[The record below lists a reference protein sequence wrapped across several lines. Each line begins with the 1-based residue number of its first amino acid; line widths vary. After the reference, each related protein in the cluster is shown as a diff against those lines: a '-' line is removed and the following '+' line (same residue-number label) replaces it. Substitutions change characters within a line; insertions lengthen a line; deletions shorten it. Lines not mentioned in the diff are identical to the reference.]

1 MFIDSR
7 SEMKFYE
14 NIAYPLYS
22 CPSGGI
28 HPEIPEH
35 YKYENCQKYVDE
47 RIQRDREKYEQ
58 RSRENFREFF
68 KRFDPFG
75 NFGERDDPLDEEY
88 EEYEERDED
97 YPFGVFGLKR
107 SASEE
112 DMKKAYHKAVRE
124 THPDKTRED
133 TEDEFRFV
141 QEAYE
146 YYKLMISSVF

>member
-1 MFIDSR
+1 
-7 SEMKFYE
+7 MKFYE
-14 NIAYPLYS
+14 SIAYPLFS

-28 HPEIPEH
+28 HSELPEE
-35 YKYENCQKYVDE
+35 YKYENYQKYVDE

-68 KRFDPFG
+68 KRSDPFG
-75 NFGERDDPLDEEY
+75 NFGERENPLDEEY
-88 EEYEERDED
+88 EEYEEHDED

-107 SASEE
+107 SASDE
-112 DMKKAYHKAVRE
+112 DMKKAYHKAVRD
-124 THPDKTRED
+124 THPDKTCED

-146 YYKLMISSVF
+146 YYKLMN